1 MQWNWTWSTS
11 ESGIYRIRCEANGAV
26 YIGQAANLGRRLTE
40 HRSHLRAGTHKN
52 AMMQATWAKY
62 GEASFT
68 FAVMVRCP
76 REKDRLYELELAV
89 WGLYKRAG
97 TRMMNLL
104 MPAPSHWTGSTRP
117 GMGSNLRD
125 PALRAQAIEAWRAW
139 RRSPE
144 GVSIMA
150 ASSRRGRAKL
160 RANPEHEARRKAAA
174 AAAQGSPELRALRS
188 EQMKTQY
195 ATGARTPTR
204 TGLPA
209 TNRKAIT
216 DTVSGRTWPSLSAA
230 AADTGIQL
238 STLSTALS
246 GKRKMPKGFN
256 FVRCSTS

>member
-26 YIGQAANLGRRLTE
+26 YIGQAANLGRRLTQ
-40 HRSHLRAGTHKN
+40 HRARLRTGTHKN
-52 AMMQATWAKY
+52 AMMQATWTKY

-68 FAVMVRCP
+68 FTVLIRCP

-97 TRMMNLL
+97 MRMMNLL
-104 MPAPSHWTGSTRP
+104 EPAPSHWIGVARP
-117 GMGSNLRD
+117 GMGVHLRD
-125 PALRAQAIEAWRAW
+125 PALRAKAIAAWRVW
-139 RRSPE
+139 RWSPE
-144 GVSIMA
+144 GISTMA
-150 ASSRRGRAKL
+150 TVNRSNAIRMRT
-160 RANPEHEARRKAAA
+160 NPETEARRKAAA

-188 EQMKTQY
+188 EQLKAQY
-195 ATGARTPTR
+195 ATGMRTPSR
-204 TGLPA
+204 TGLA
-209 TNRKAIT
+209 AVNRKAVT
-216 DTVSGRTWPSLSAA
+216 DTISGRTWPSLSAA